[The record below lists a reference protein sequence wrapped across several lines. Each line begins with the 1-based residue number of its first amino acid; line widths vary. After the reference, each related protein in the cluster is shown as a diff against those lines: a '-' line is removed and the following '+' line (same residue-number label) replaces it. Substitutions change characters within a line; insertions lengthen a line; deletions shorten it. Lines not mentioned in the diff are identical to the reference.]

1 MAQTTQANEAQESN
15 LLMDGARFFAPKTK
29 AAFEAIYEYV
39 ELAREVANDQKNERA
54 AKDLADLRRQTEDAI
69 ETGRHLNPIVKEFA
83 TVVRTYKIDEECIE
97 TLFESLYMDVVN
109 STFTANEYRK
119 YIQGL
124 GEALGLMALKVLCYK
139 RSVLYQKLIPAG
151 RSFGAAICKIN
162 LLLEHGQAHKR
173 RGRMYFPDVTKAT
186 FNQAR
191 LAQII
196 VDIEGDFGVVRSAIP
211 SFPSGSKTAATLV
224 YVYYYDLLQQM
235 RHLTPQQI
243 DAGQA
248 KISTFKKYYLLAR
261 TYAWPQSALRR
272 SSRY

>member
-1 MAQTTQANEAQESN
+1 MTQTNKPAEAKESN
-15 LLMDGARFFAPKTK
+15 LLKDSASLFGPKTK
-29 AAFEAIYEYV
+29 AAFEAIYDYV
-39 ELAREVANDQKNERA
+39 ELARDVANDLKNERA

-69 ETGRHLNPIVKEFA
+69 ETGRHLNPIVKAFA
-83 TVVRTYKIDEECIE
+83 EVVRTYKIEEECVE
-97 TLFESLYMDVVN
+97 ALFESLYMDVVN

-124 GEALGLMALKVLCYK
+124 GEALGLMALKVLCHK

-162 LLLEHGQAHKR
+162 LLLEHGQHHKR
-173 RGRMYFPDVTKAT
+173 RGRMYFPDITKAT

-196 VDIEGDFGVVRSAIP
+196 VDIEADFRVVRSAIP
-211 SFPSGSKTAATLV
+211 SFPPGSKTAATLV

-235 RHLTPQQI
+235 RHLTPKQI

-248 KISTFKKYYLLAR
+248 KISPFKRYYLFAR
-261 TYAWPQSALRR
+261 TYAWPQSALHRR
-272 SSRY
+272 SRY

>member
-1 MAQTTQANEAQESN
+1 MTQPSKKTEVKESN
-15 LLMDGARFFAPKTK
+15 VLKESAGLFGPKTK
-29 AAFEAIYEYV
+29 LAIEAIYDYV
-39 ELAREVANDQKNERA
+39 ELAYEVANDHKNERA

-83 TVVRTYKIDEECIE
+83 GVVRTYKIEDECVEA
-97 TLFESLYMDVVN
+97 LFESLYMNIVN
-109 STFTANEYRK
+109 STFTPNEYRK
-119 YIQGL
+119 YIRGL
-124 GEALGLMALKVLCYK
+124 GEALGLMVLKVICHK

-151 RSFGAAICKIN
+151 RSFGAAICKIH
-162 LLLEHGQAHKR
+162 LLQEHGRAHKR

-196 VDIEGDFGVVRSAIP
+196 VDIEADFRVVRSAIP
-211 SFPSGSKTAATLV
+211 SFPQGSKTATTLV

-243 DAGQA
+243 DEGRA
-248 KISTFKKYYLLAR
+248 KITTFKRYYLFAR
-261 TYAWPQSALRR
+261 TYVWPQSALRR
-272 SSRY
+272 GSRY